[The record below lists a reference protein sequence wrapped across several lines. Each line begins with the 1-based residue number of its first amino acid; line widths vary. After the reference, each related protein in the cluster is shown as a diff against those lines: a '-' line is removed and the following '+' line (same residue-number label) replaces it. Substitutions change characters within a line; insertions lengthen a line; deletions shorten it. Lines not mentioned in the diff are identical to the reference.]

1 MKNQTL
7 EEITKNTIKKFN
19 IRISKKFG
27 QNFLINEKALD
38 NILYAAQVNKDD
50 YVLEIGPGLGILTKL
65 LCDNTKHVLAVE
77 IDKHLVDTLRINLSD
92 CSNLGLLN
100 EDILKL
106 DIKEALRENFGENKC
121 KVVANLPYYITS
133 PIIMRLIEER
143 QSIDSM
149 TLMVQKEVAQ
159 RIVAGPGGKEFG
171 ILSVAVQYYSIPEI
185 IAEVPAQS
193 FYPRPEVDSAIIK
206 LTLRQKPFILVDDE
220 AFFFRVV
227 RGAFSQRRKT
237 LLNSLYG
244 SDLRLEKNDLDKILI
259 NCEIDSKRRA
269 ETLTLEEFALISKEI
284 GLFIK
289 KQSTS
294 NLP

>member
-7 EEITKNTIKKFN
+7 EELTRSTIKKFN

-27 QNFLINEKALD
+27 QNFLIDEKALD
-38 NILYAAQVNKDD
+38 NILYAAQINKDD

-65 LCDNTKHVLAVE
+65 LCDNAKHVLAVE
-77 IDKHLVDTLRINLSD
+77 IDKHLVDILRINLSD
-92 CSNLGLLN
+92 YSNLGLLN

-106 DIKEALRENFGENKC
+106 DIKKELKKSFKEKKC

-143 QSIDSM
+143 QNINSM

-159 RIVAGPGGKEFG
+159 RIAAGPGGKQFG

-206 LTLRQKPFILVDDE
+206 LTLRQKPFISVEDE

-244 SDLRLEKNDLDKILI
+244 SDLRLEKNDLEKILI
-259 NCEIDSKRRA
+259 NCEIDSRRRA
-269 ETLTLEEFALISKEI
+269 ETLSLEEFALISKEI
-284 GLFIK
+284 ELYIK